1 MESIFNKV
9 NIKTIPLSLLAS
21 IKIMFDE
28 ASKKQKTLF
37 EQLYVDRWFDYN
49 LPQMGLTCKALQS
62 KYRVRFMA
70 SVIGNNAAT
79 PLRPSDGFAV
89 FEGEIPRMGHKFPMT
104 ADNLRKLLEVLESP
118 RYTDQQKFAEV
129 KKLLMGDVKE
139 SYLGCKDT
147 IDHIILQALSNGGV
161 AEFTPQLNNPDGRR
175 YKVDYSMPDSNNLV
189 ATTAWERGNESTVN
203 PLVELADI
211 RYTFA
216 NKGITFGE
224 ALIAPTLY
232 YWLINCSSVRKAVRG
247 TDKQATPVTPAEF
260 TNLLKAYELPA
271 FTLVNKR
278 NAVAEDGKR
287 KETLINPY
295 NDDVLCFK
303 PAGKIGE
310 VQPAFEDNS
319 IIPEP
324 DVTYMDADH
333 GIRVAKWQVGESSGQ
348 QAGEYTQA
356 SWRAL
361 PAITEIES
369 IVNYRVRN
377 LEAANKAAE
386 GTEVKP

>member
-9 NIKTIPLSLLAS
+9 NIKTIPLSLLATL
-21 IKIMFDE
+21 KIMFVE
-28 ASKKQKTLF
+28 ASKQQKALF

-49 LPQMGLTCKALQS
+49 LPQMGLTAKALQS
-62 KYRVRFMA
+62 RYRVRFMA

-79 PLRPSDGFAV
+79 PLRPSDGFAT
-89 FEGEIPRMGHKFPMT
+89 FEGEIPRLGHKFPMT

-139 SYLGCKDT
+139 AYLGCKDT
-147 IDHIILQALSNGGV
+147 VDHIILQALSNGGV
-161 AEFTPQLNNPDGRR
+161 AQFTPQLNNPDGRT
-175 YKVDYSMPDSNNLV
+175 YKVDYEMPADNKLV
-189 ATTAWERGNESTVN
+189 ATTAWEKGNDSNVN
-203 PLVELADI
+203 PFVELADI

-216 NKGITFGE
+216 NKGIVFGE
-224 ALIAPTLY
+224 TLISPSVY
-232 YWLINCSSVRKAVRG
+232 YWLLNTQSVRRAIRG
-247 TDKQATPVTPAEF
+247 TDKMASPITPAELNN
-260 TNLLKAYELPA
+260 TLQAYELPP
-271 FTLVNKR
+271 FTIVNKR

-287 KETLINPY
+287 KPTLINPY
-295 NDDVLCFK
+295 DDDVLCLK

-333 GIRVAKWQVGESSGQ
+333 GIRVAKWQVGESTGQ

-377 LEAANKAAE
+377 LDKA
-386 GTEVKP
+386 

>member
-9 NIKTIPLSLLAS
+9 NIKTIPLSLLATL
-21 IKIMFDE
+21 KIMFDE

-79 PLRPSDGFAV
+79 PLRPTDGFAT

-129 KKLLMGDVKE
+129 KKLLIGDVRE
-139 SYLGCKDT
+139 AYLGCKDT
-147 IDHIILQALSNGGV
+147 ADHIILQALSNGGV

-175 YKVDYSMPDSNNLV
+175 YKVDYSMPDANKLV
-189 ATTAWERGNESTVN
+189 ATTAWEKGNESNVN
-203 PLVELADI
+203 PFVELADI

-216 NKGITFGE
+216 NKGIAFGE
-224 ALIAPTLY
+224 TLISPSVY
-232 YWLINCSSVRKAVRG
+232 YWLLNTQSVRKAIRG
-247 TDKQATPVTPAEF
+247 TDKMASPITPAELSN
-260 TNLLKAYELPA
+260 TLKAYELPD
-271 FTLVNKR
+271 FTIVNKR

-287 KETLINPY
+287 KDTLINPY
-295 NDDVLCFK
+295 DDDVLCLK

-324 DVTYMDADH
+324 DVHYMDADH
-333 GIRVAKWQVGESSGQ
+333 GIRVAKWQVGESTGQ

-361 PAITEIES
+361 PAITEIEG

-377 LEAANKAAE
+377 LSKA
-386 GTEVKP
+386 TE

>member
-9 NIKTIPLSLLAS
+9 NIKTIPLSLLATL
-21 IKIMFDE
+21 KIMFDE
-28 ASKKQKTLF
+28 ASKQQKALF
-37 EQLYVDRWFDYN
+37 EQLYVDRWFSYN
-49 LPQMGLTCKALQS
+49 LPQMGLTAKALQS
-62 KYRVRFMA
+62 RYKVRFMA

-79 PLRPSDGFAV
+79 PLRPSDGFAT

-129 KKLLMGDVKE
+129 KRLLMGDVKE
-139 SYLGCKDT
+139 AYLGCKDT
-147 IDHIILQALSNGGV
+147 VDHIILQALSSGGV

-175 YKVDYSMPDSNNLV
+175 YRVDYSMPDANKLV
-189 ATTAWERGNESTVN
+189 ATTAWDKENESKVN
-203 PLVELADI
+203 PFVELADI

-216 NKGITFGE
+216 NKGISFGE
-224 ALIAPTLY
+224 ILISPALY
-232 YWLINCSSVRKAVRG
+232 YWFLNTQSVRRAIRG
-247 TDKQATPVTPAEF
+247 TDKMASPITPAELSQ
-260 TNLLKAYELPA
+260 TLKAYELPD
-271 FTLVNKR
+271 FTIVNKR

-287 KETLINPY
+287 KPTLINPY
-295 NDDVLCFK
+295 DDDVLVFK
-303 PAGKIGE
+303 PAGIIGE

-324 DVTYMDADH
+324 DVTYMDAVH
-333 GIRVAKWQVGESSGQ
+333 GIRVAKWQVGESTGQ

-377 LEAANKAAE
+377 LDAGKTDTEGEAAKS
-386 GTEVKP
+386 